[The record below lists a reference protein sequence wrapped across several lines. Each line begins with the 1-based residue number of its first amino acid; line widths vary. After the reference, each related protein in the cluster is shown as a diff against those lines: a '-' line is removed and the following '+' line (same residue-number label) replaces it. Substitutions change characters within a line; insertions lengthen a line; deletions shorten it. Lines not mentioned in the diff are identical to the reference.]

1 MRFLSELGTGGI
13 LADAMGLGKTV
24 QVLAHVL
31 DERARGA
38 LTGPTLV
45 VAPTS
50 LVGNWCAEAERFAPE
65 LNVVALQG
73 EGSARAPVRGGKL
86 PVPTSR

>member
-13 LADAMGLGKTV
+13 LADDMGLGKTV

-65 LNVVALQG
+65 LNVVAC
-73 EGSARAPVRGGKL
+73 RGGRL
-86 PVPTSR
+86 SASASSRRRFPVPTSR